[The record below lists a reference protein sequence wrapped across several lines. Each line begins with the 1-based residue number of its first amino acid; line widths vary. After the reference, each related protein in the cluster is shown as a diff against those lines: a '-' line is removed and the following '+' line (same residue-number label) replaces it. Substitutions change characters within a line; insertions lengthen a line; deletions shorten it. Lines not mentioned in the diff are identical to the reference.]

1 MNVTPVPKMIRNTP
15 SSTSGFPM
23 LEELCIATS
32 SHSFMTDSDLNN
44 VLHGSP
50 HLRVLDLRGASR
62 ITATGLHALPFESKF
77 RFWKNKRVST
87 DVPHTV
93 VNVIFKPHTAMNSTW
108 FCGLSLYLFLL
119 FTV

>member
-62 ITATGLHALPFESKF
+62 ITATGLYALPFESKF
-77 RFWKNKRVST
+77 QFWINESKHWCTS
-87 DVPHTV
+87 
-93 VNVIFKPHTAMNSTW
+93 NSSE
-108 FCGLSLYLFLL
+108 CNS
-119 FTV
+119 

>member
-1 MNVTPVPKMIRNTP
+1 MNFTLLPKMIRNTA

-62 ITATGLHALPFESKF
+62 ITATGLYALPFESKF
-77 RFWKNKRVST
+77 RFQNNKMVNI

-93 VNVIFKPHTAMNSTW
+93 VKM
-108 FCGLSLYLFLL
+108 
-119 FTV
+119 